1 MSKISHVTD
10 KIAKAIW
17 IMRQKAK
24 YAVVIVVLGA
34 CWGDEGKGKVV
45 AFYTQQ
51 ADLAIRATGGAN
63 AGHTIYINGKK
74 IATHLIPS
82 AIGNKRTICLIGR
95 MVEVDIDI
103 LLDEINTVYNLGV
116 EDVYNRLKIAG
127 VANVTMPYHKALDKL
142 QDGIKDEPVGT
153 TGRGIGPTVESLVRR
168 TGLKIYD
175 LLLPVR
181 ELTKKIEEDS
191 KFIKPLFD
199 AYGKLAKNRDGDRI
213 FTDEQLKEINDYF
226 VHPEILAKKY
236 HEYGMQLSSMVVDG
250 QRLVD
255 SYYYDHN
262 KTIVVEGAQAIRL
275 SIETGDYP
283 MVTSTDS
290 NTLGTLSGA
299 FLPYNAPSEV
309 IVCAKSHFTRV
320 GQGVFPTEYPAHID
334 YYGRLIKYTPEEAY
348 IGDIMR
354 DDDGEYGASTGRP
367 RRCGAAD
374 KVLMKN
380 SVQVSGA
387 TAICLNCID
396 QEGAFGNKVGK
407 LQICT
412 KYKYQGGEIENF
424 PSDINLTNEVP
435 SPIYKSDNKAKDY
448 FEGWTITPD
457 MEEYDDL
464 PENARRYIEFFEK
477 GLGAPVRYIGTGPL
491 NEDLII
497 RLDTF

>member
-1 MSKISHVTD
+1 
-10 KIAKAIW
+10 
-17 IMRQKAK
+17 
-24 YAVVIVVLGA
+24 
-34 CWGDEGKGKVV
+34 
-45 AFYTQQ
+45 
-51 ADLAIRATGGAN
+51 
-63 AGHTIYINGKK
+63 
-74 IATHLIPS
+74 
-82 AIGNKRTICLIGR
+82 
-95 MVEVDIDI
+95 
-103 LLDEINTVYNLGV
+103 
-116 EDVYNRLKIAG
+116 
-127 VANVTMPYHKALDKL
+127 
-142 QDGIKDEPVGT
+142 
-153 TGRGIGPTVESLVRR
+153 
-168 TGLKIYD
+168 
-175 LLLPVR
+175 
-181 ELTKKIEEDS
+181 
-191 KFIKPLFD
+191 
-199 AYGKLAKNRDGDRI
+199 
-213 FTDEQLKEINDYF
+213 
-226 VHPEILAKKY
+226 
-236 HEYGMQLSSMVVDG
+236 MVVDG

-255 SYYYDHN
+255 SYYYDHS

>member
-175 LLLPVR
+175 LLLPIR

-199 AYGKLAKNRDGDRI
+199 AYGK
-213 FTDEQLKEINDYF
+213 
-226 VHPEILAKKY
+226 
-236 HEYGMQLSSMVVDG
+236 
-250 QRLVD
+250 
-255 SYYYDHN
+255 
-262 KTIVVEGAQAIRL
+262 
-275 SIETGDYP
+275 
-283 MVTSTDS
+283 
-290 NTLGTLSGA
+290 
-299 FLPYNAPSEV
+299 
-309 IVCAKSHFTRV
+309 
-320 GQGVFPTEYPAHID
+320 
-334 YYGRLIKYTPEEAY
+334 
-348 IGDIMR
+348 
-354 DDDGEYGASTGRP
+354 
-367 RRCGAAD
+367 
-374 KVLMKN
+374 
-380 SVQVSGA
+380 
-387 TAICLNCID
+387 
-396 QEGAFGNKVGK
+396 
-407 LQICT
+407 
-412 KYKYQGGEIENF
+412 
-424 PSDINLTNEVP
+424 
-435 SPIYKSDNKAKDY
+435 
-448 FEGWTITPD
+448 
-457 MEEYDDL
+457 
-464 PENARRYIEFFEK
+464 
-477 GLGAPVRYIGTGPL
+477 
-491 NEDLII
+491 
-497 RLDTF
+497 